1 MHYLSKPSAGY
12 QKVTGWTMF
21 KTARQKQRF
30 LLLIAFIVVGFAAGY
45 YNPEQVTRAP
55 LPDSVQ
61 AAFAQHLSDVQ
72 LEVNGTIVK
81 LLPDDDTGTRHQKFI
96 VRSYSGPTLLVAH
109 NIDLAPRIK
118 SLQKVNKITL
128 FGEYKWNVK
137 GGILHRTHHDPG
149 GRHIGGWIDYQG
161 KRYQ

>member
-96 VRSYSGPTLLVAH
+96 VRSNSGPTLLVAH

-118 SLQKVNKITL
+118 SLQKGNKITL
-128 FGEYKWNVK
+128 FGEYEWNAK
-137 GGILHRTHHDPG
+137 GGILHWTHHDPR